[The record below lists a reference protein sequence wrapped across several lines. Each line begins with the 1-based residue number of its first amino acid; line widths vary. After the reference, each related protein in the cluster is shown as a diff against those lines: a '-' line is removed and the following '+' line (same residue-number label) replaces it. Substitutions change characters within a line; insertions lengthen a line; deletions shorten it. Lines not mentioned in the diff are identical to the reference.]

1 MFLCRRYARSLRF
14 RHATNLLALTI
25 GFAACAS
32 SWGAAPPSQDNA
44 LDAALHADL
53 NDYLSTRSTIEHIS
67 TLSMN
72 VSFRGDPEHIKIAVG
87 TTQYGGG
94 DKVTPSNLFQIGSN
108 TKAFTSTIILKLE
121 AAGLLS
127 IDDTLGKWL
136 PQYPAWKDV
145 TIRHLLDMTSG
156 IPTYDSTPAQEAQY
170 ANNPYETY
178 TPEQLVAFVYPT
190 IKTPAIWEYSNTG
203 YILAQMIIDEAS
215 PSHSYQT
222 ELDHLFAEN
231 HLKNTF
237 YEPNFYPAAV
247 TRRLVSGYWVN
258 TGDPGL
264 EKLLG
269 MDTKDFSLGWTQA
282 AGGIIATPDD
292 LTTWVRDLFEGD
304 VLPSKQKA
312 ELESLVA
319 IPSGQP
325 IEKTSADQ
333 TEAFGLGVFQIT
345 APPLGLFWGYQG
357 STLGYRAIYSYL
369 PDSGLII
376 TVFTNSQA
384 APKVSLV
391 NTVLINKLYET
402 LKSFG
407 KI

>member
-1 MFLCRRYARSLRF
+1 M
-14 RHATNLLALTI
+14 N
-25 GFAACAS
+25 
-32 SWGAAPPSQDNA
+32 
-44 LDAALHADL
+44 
-53 NDYLSTRSTIEHIS
+53 IS
-67 TLSMN
+67 C
-72 VSFRGDPEHIKIAVG
+72 RGDPEHIKIAVG

-94 DKVTPSNLFQIGSN
+94 DKVTPSNVFQIGSN

-190 IKTPAIWEYSNTG
+190 IKTPAVWEYSNTG

-258 TGDPGL
+258 TDDPGL

-269 MDTKDFSLGWTQA
+269 MDT
-282 AGGIIATPDD
+282 
-292 LTTWVRDLFEGD
+292 
-304 VLPSKQKA
+304 
-312 ELESLVA
+312 
-319 IPSGQP
+319 
-325 IEKTSADQ
+325 
-333 TEAFGLGVFQIT
+333 
-345 APPLGLFWGYQG
+345 
-357 STLGYRAIYSYL
+357 
-369 PDSGLII
+369 
-376 TVFTNSQA
+376 
-384 APKVSLV
+384 
-391 NTVLINKLYET
+391 
-402 LKSFG
+402 
-407 KI
+407 

>member
-1 MFLCRRYARSLRF
+1 MGS
-14 RHATNLLALTI
+14 AT
-25 GFAACAS
+25 CAS
-32 SWGAAPPSQDNA
+32 SWAAGPSQDDA
-44 LDAALHADL
+44 LNAALCADL
-53 NDYLSTRSTIEHIS
+53 NNYLSTRSSIEHIS
-67 TLSMN
+67 TLSMDI
-72 VSFRGDPEHIKIAVG
+72 SFRGDPEHIKIAVG

-94 DKVTPSNLFQIGSN
+94 DKVTPYNVFQIGSN

-121 AAGLLS
+121 AEGLLS

-178 TPEQLVAFVYPT
+178 TPEQLVAFVYPA
-190 IKTPAIWEYSNTG
+190 IKTPAAWEYSNTG
-203 YILAQMIIDEAS
+203 YILAQMVIDKAS

-222 ELDHLFAEN
+222 ELDHLIAEN

-237 YEPNFYPAAV
+237 YEPNFYPPAV

-258 TGDPGL
+258 TDDRGL

-269 MDTKDFSLGWTQA
+269 MDTKEFSLGWTQA

-304 VLPSKQKA
+304 VLPPKQKA
-312 ELESLVA
+312 ELQSLVA
-319 IPSGQP
+319 IPTGQP
-325 IEKTSADQ
+325 IEETSADQ
-333 TEAFGLGVFQIT
+333 PQAFGLGVFQLRMQ
-345 APPLGLFWGYQG
+345 PLGLFWGYQG

-391 NTVLINKLYET
+391 NTVLINQLYET
-402 LKSFG
+402 LKYFG